1 MKKVDL
7 LFERYGE
14 SHQNHTN
21 EFIHWVCVPLIFFSI
36 LGLLSLIRI
45 AILQVETVE
54 ISLISLIVILL
65 VTVYYMR
72 LSFIIGFIMFIAMIS
87 VQLLIEKID
96 KEFTYAWL
104 LYLMIFAIS
113 WVFQFIGHKI
123 EGKKP
128 SFLTDIFFLLIGPIW
143 LLHFVLKKLR
153 IKY

>member
-14 SHQNHTN
+14 SHQNYTN

-36 LGLLSLIRI
+36 MGLLSLIRI

>member
-14 SHQNHTN
+14 SHKNHTN

-36 LGLLSLIRI
+36 MGLLSLIRI